1 MRGIYI
7 CLLFAIVATIVAT
20 ATADS
25 NGKLEKF
32 RLKDIYDKD
41 GIAKGQ
47 RRYIGKRLNG
57 NKEFNAALNRYIN
70 HKQDMLEQLRP
81 IPVGSLITSQSPT
94 TNLSPTGPPTTPPT
108 SPSTTSPLT
117 SPSSSSSNLDDLNND
132 QDDSDQFIYANTPI
146 SNMLPQIIRQLELQR
161 QRPAGGNT
169 QRINNNGK
177 QHRRRNKKNKNKK
190 GKKRPQVIN
199 IRPNRG

>member
-1 MRGIYI
+1 MSSVCRIILNRINKREFWIGNKCALNSSLKISSVVWFPIKAGQFAGQVNSQHSATKMRGIYI

-70 HKQDMLEQLRP
+70 HKQEMLEQLRP
-81 IPVGSLITSQSPT
+81 IMEGCPPSTTAPTVTTTGPIFPTTPTGSPT
-94 TNLSPTGPPTTPPT
+94 TTGPFCGKSFCCILRT
-108 SPSTTSPLT
+108 SCQAFLG
-117 SPSSSSSNLDDLNND
+117 
-132 QDDSDQFIYANTPI
+132 YW
-146 SNMLPQIIRQLELQR
+146 
-161 QRPAGGNT
+161 
-169 QRINNNGK
+169 
-177 QHRRRNKKNKNKK
+177 
-190 GKKRPQVIN
+190 
-199 IRPNRG
+199 